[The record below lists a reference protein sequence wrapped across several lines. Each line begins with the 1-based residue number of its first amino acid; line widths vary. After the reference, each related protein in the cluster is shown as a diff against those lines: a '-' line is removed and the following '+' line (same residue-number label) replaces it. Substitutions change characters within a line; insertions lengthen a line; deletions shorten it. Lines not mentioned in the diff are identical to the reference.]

1 MGHPARGDFL
11 RGGSRSVR
19 NVKELGGSCCGR
31 GTSGEGGWEPQQVVM
46 LKNREMWGEARFGGT
61 FGVEVRLPARG
72 DMRILM

>member
-31 GTSGEGGWEPQQVVM
+31 GTSGEGGWEM
-46 LKNREMWGEARFGGT
+46 LRS
-61 FGVEVRLPARG
+61 G
-72 DMRILM
+72 DMLCGWGSLRVGAAAGRNVKE